1 MFEVH
6 LPSSSLG
13 SLYNHRILCSLG
25 EVNSRNSENYLQ
37 TKLSKNKLNHYLNI
51 PSTSSLIPVKANY
64 NNVKN
69 ELNRT
74 RLKLFTTPLMSKLF
88 SLTGDGDLISFN
100 INQIKVVRFK
110 LCKQQ
115 NDKHSKAFFHQE
127 TYCIQSHQSY
137 PHSHFLNHRE
147 QFEVYSA
154 LPDNVPH
161 HRYS

>member
-37 TKLSKNKLNHYLNI
+37 TKLSKNKLNHYFNI
-51 PSTSSLIPVKANY
+51 PITSSLIPVKANY

-74 RLKLFTTPLMSKLF
+74 RLKLFTTPLMSKMF

-115 NDKHSKAFFHQE
+115 NDKHSKAFFSSRNLLHSVSSE
-127 TYCIQSHQSY
+127 LSPQSFFKSQ
-137 PHSHFLNHRE
+137 RA
-147 QFEVYSA
+147 V
-154 LPDNVPH
+154 
-161 HRYS
+161 